1 MAISAVLVGT
11 RIEHTWVI
19 PQVSASSPAAQHLHP
34 SLARQQVLSRPSLP
48 PPQDPFAALADLT
61 DSSTQPSLSML
72 GIKDDDLL
80 F

>member
-1 MAISAVLVGT
+1 MQGPAPWLVLT
-11 RIEHTWVI
+11 
-19 PQVSASSPAAQHLHP
+19 PAPPL
-34 SLARQQVLSRPSLP
+34 L

-61 DSSTQPSLSML
+61 DGPQQPALAML